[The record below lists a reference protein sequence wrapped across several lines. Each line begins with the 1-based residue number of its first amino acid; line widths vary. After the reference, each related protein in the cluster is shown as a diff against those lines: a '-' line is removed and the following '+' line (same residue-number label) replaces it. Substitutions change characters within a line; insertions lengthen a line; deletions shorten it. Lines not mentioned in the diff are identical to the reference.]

1 MSHHPTRRAALAA
14 TAGAGAALA
23 TPGLVRAQAPAA
35 GAYPSRPITLLVP
48 FPPGGQ
54 TDFAGRIVQTGM
66 QQSLGQPVVIDNR
79 PGASGFIGTEAVMRG
94 RPDGYTLLVGNSAT
108 MTISPHTLQN
118 VTLNPLETA
127 PIGVMLQS
135 ALVLVVHPSLPV
147 RNVQDLAAWIKQQPR
162 GADYGVSSA
171 GALTHCAMELF
182 RQKIGN
188 PAMEMIPYRGS
199 GPAMSDLITN
209 RFGLMFDASSVLAA
223 FIRSGQVRPLMV
235 TSPQRVPAF
244 PDVPTAAEA
253 GIPDFVVQAWIG
265 LYAHKDTPADI
276 LTRANTALKA
286 ALTDPT
292 VRERI
297 TSLGDEPG
305 GADAAEL
312 GERTRREH
320 ALWSRVVRD
329 ANIKAE

>member
-1 MSHHPTRRAALAA
+1 MQA
-14 TAGAGAALA
+14 T
-23 TPGLVRAQAPAA
+23 
-35 GAYPSRPITLLVP
+35 
-48 FPPGGQ
+48 
-54 TDFAGRIVQTGM
+54 
-66 QQSLGQPVVIDNR
+66 LGQPVVVENR

-108 MTISPHTLQN
+108 MTISPHTLSN
-118 VTLNPLETA
+118 VTLNPLETT

-147 RNVQDLAAWIKQQPR
+147 RNVQELAAWIKAQPR

-171 GALTHCAMELF
+171 GALTHCAMELL

-188 PAMEMIPYRGS
+188 PPMEMIPYRGS
-199 GPAMSDLITN
+199 GPAMADLISN
-209 RFGLMFDASSVLAA
+209 RFGLMFDAASVLAP
-223 FIRSGQVRPLMV
+223 FIRTNQVRPIMV

-253 GIPDFVVQAWIG
+253 GIPDFIVQAWIG
-265 LYAHKDTPADI
+265 LYAHKDTPGDI
-276 LTRANTALKA
+276 LARANAALKA
-286 ALTDPT
+286 ALNDPS

-320 ALWSRVVRD
+320 ALWGRVVRE
-329 ANIKAE
+329 ANIKAD